1 MDDLILSLAIEKWGE
16 DSQIG
21 MAIEECAECIVA
33 LRKLSR
39 VGGRDIDSTKVHEAV
54 IDEIAD
60 VTIMMRQLAMIFG
73 FASVENRIKYKIE
86 RLKVRLEK

>member
-1 MDDLILSLAIEKWGE
+1 
-16 DSQIG
+16 

-33 LRKLSR
+33 MRKLSR
-39 VGGRDIDSTKVHEAV
+39 VGGRDLDGDVAREAV

-73 FASVENRIKYKIE
+73 FAQVENRINQKIE
-86 RLKVRLEK
+86 RLRKRLEK